1 VLAYVVRRILQMVF
15 VVLGVVTVTFV
26 LLRLTAGDPASLM
39 VPPLSHQQVLM
50 QRERL
55 GTDKPIAV
63 QYVEYL
69 GFLARGNLGY
79 SFHGG
84 YPVRDMV
91 FKALPNTL
99 MLGALSIA
107 VAWALGLLLGI
118 ISALRP
124 NSLLDRGI
132 LLYAVGAQSVPN
144 FGLGII
150 LVLIFAVRLQWLPAI
165 DLEGPES
172 FVLPVATLVVML
184 SPMVIRNVRQS
195 FLETMG
201 EDFMRAVRAR
211 GLSELRVL
219 LVHGLMVAAIPL
231 VTLIGLQVGFV
242 LGGSYVVESIFN
254 WPGIGKVTLDA
265 IASRDFP
272 TIQGGV
278 LVAAIVFVLVNFVV
292 DLLYAA
298 FDPRIRSQL

>member
-1 VLAYVVRRILQMVF
+1 ML
-15 VVLGVVTVTFV
+15 
-26 LLRLTAGDPASLM
+26 
-39 VPPLSHQQVLM
+39 
-50 QRERL
+50 
-55 GTDKPIAV
+55 
-63 QYVEYL
+63 
-69 GFLARGNLGY
+69 
-79 SFHGG
+79 
-84 YPVRDMV
+84 
-91 FKALPNTL
+91 KALPNTL
-99 MLGALSIA
+99 MLGALSIS

-150 LVLIFAVRLQWLPAI
+150 LVLIFAVRLRWLPAI

-184 SPMVIRNVRQS
+184 SPMIIRNVRQS

-201 EDFMRAVRAR
+201 EDSIRAARAR
-211 GLSELRVL
+211 GLSERRVWL
-219 LVHGLMVAAIPL
+219 AHGLMVAAIPL

-278 LVAAIVFVLVNFVV
+278 LVAATVFVLVNFVV

-298 FDPRIRSQL
+298 LDPRVRS